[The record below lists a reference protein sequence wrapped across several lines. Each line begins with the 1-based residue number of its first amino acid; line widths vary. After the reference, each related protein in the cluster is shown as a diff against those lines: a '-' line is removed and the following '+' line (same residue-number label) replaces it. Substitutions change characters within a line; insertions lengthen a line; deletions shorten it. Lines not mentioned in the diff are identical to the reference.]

1 MTPIRSLIVALLRY
15 TPRLWL
21 VDALLWIFIL
31 GIFPVLPGLL
41 LRGYFDALD
50 TGGNAGPAIW
60 IAALLAAGTA
70 HIGFI
75 VLGRFTKTQH
85 RFLVSG
91 LLRRNLLAGVLARP
105 GAAALSVNERP
116 IAAGDALNT
125 FRDDVEHTE
134 DFVVGISELTAS
146 GLFAVISLGILF
158 WVNPLLTLLVF
169 LPLVG
174 IVALVRA
181 VDARVKRYRA
191 AGRSATAA
199 VTGLI
204 GEVFGAVQAVKVAG
218 AETALLGQLQVAS
231 ARRGQA
237 MVRDELFTALLRSVF
252 LNLVSLGTG
261 LILLAIALLRW
272 RGELN
277 LSVGDVALF
286 VYYLGFI
293 GDFLGFFGLMG
304 AQMRQTDVSLARMHS
319 LIATP
324 TPAPLV
330 VAQPLALK
338 PLLGRQPALPP
349 LPAAVASEPLVRLEV
364 RGLTFRYP
372 PTGGG
377 VSAVDLELQSGELL
391 VITGR
396 VGSGKTT
403 LLRALQGL
411 LPAQA
416 GVICWN
422 GIEVKDPALFFVP
435 PRSAYTPQAP
445 RLFSASLAE
454 NLRLGHPAGEAV
466 VYQAL
471 EQARFSRDLVDL
483 PQGLATEV
491 GTRGVRLSGGQ
502 IQRIATA
509 RMLIRRPALL
519 IVDDLSSALDIE
531 TERMLWDGLHAA
543 ADRPAILAVSH
554 RHEVLRRADRI
565 MVLAEGRVV
574 ASGARDEVLK
584 TAAELRQIWAG

>member
-1 MTPIRSLIVALLRY
+1 MTRQILALLRY

-31 GIFPVLPGLL
+31 GIFPALPGLL
-41 LRGYFDALD
+41 IRGYFDALSA
-50 TGGNAGPAIW
+50 TVGPGPTIW
-60 IAALLAAGTA
+60 IAALLAAGA
-70 HIGFI
+70 FHIGFI

-85 RFLVSG
+85 RFIVSG
-91 LLRRNLLAGVLARP
+91 LLRRNLLAGMFARP
-105 GAAALSVNERP
+105 GAAALTANGRP
-116 IAAGDALNT
+116 IAVGSALNT
-125 FRDDVEHTE
+125 FRDDVEHVE
-134 DFVVGISELTAS
+134 DLVVGLSELFAS
-146 GLFAVISLGILF
+146 GLFALVSLGILF

-169 LPLVG
+169 LPLLG

-181 VDARVKRYRA
+181 VDGRIRRYRE
-191 AGRSATAA
+191 AGRTATAA

-204 GEVFGAVQAVKVAG
+204 GEIFGAVQAVKVAG
-218 AETALLGQLQVAS
+218 AETALLRQLEQAG

-272 RGELN
+272 RGELS

-293 GDFLGFFGLMG
+293 GDFLGFLGGMG
-304 AQMRQTDVSLARMHS
+304 AQLRQTAISLERMHG
-319 LIATP
+319 LIAVP
-324 TPAPLV
+324 EPASLVAHHPLYV
-330 VAQPLALK
+330 QPLI
-338 PLLGRQPALPP
+338 GRQPELLPP
-349 LPAAVASEPLVRLEV
+349 PPALSAEPLERLEV

-372 PTGGG
+372 ETGGG
-377 VSAVDLELQSGELL
+377 VDAVNLDIHAGELV

-403 LLRALQGL
+403 LLRTLQGL

-416 GVICWN
+416 GTICWN
-422 GIEVKDPALFFVP
+422 GVVVVEPARFFTP

-454 NLRLGHPAGEAV
+454 NLRLGSCADEDAV
-466 VYQAL
+466 LQAL
-471 EQARFSRDLVDL
+471 AQARFSQDLAQL
-483 PQGLATEV
+483 PAGLATEV

-502 IQRIATA
+502 VQRLATA
-509 RMLIRRPALL
+509 RMLLRRPALL
-519 IVDDLSSALDIE
+519 IVDDLSSALDVA
-531 TERMLWDGLHAA
+531 TERALWDGLRAG
-543 ADRPAILAVSH
+543 ADRPTILAVSH
-554 RHEVLRRADRI
+554 RREVLRRADRI
-565 MVLAEGRVV
+565 VVLDEGCVMGQGTLAELLEKVV
-574 ASGARDEVLK
+574 
-584 TAAELRQIWAG
+584 ELRRI